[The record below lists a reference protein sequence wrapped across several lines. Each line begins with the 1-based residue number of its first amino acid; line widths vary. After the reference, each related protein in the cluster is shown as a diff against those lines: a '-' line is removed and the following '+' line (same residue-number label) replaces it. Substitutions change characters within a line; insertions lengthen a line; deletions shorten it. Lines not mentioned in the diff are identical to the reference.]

1 MAGRLRLPS
10 RPSRSARDEMRMT
23 LIEHL
28 DELRSRLIKI
38 GIAFFGV
45 SIIAWFFRERI
56 FEWILAPAGGALEGK
71 LNVTGVTEQLFTDMK
86 LALYVGF
93 LLTVPILLYQI
104 WAFVAPAVGDMGR
117 AFTYTI
123 ISLASALFIAGVAFG
138 YFVVLPI
145 GTQFLLNWDTD
156 RFDPIITAQSYLPF
170 VTRFLLAFGIVF
182 ELPAATYVAAKLEL
196 VDAPLLRRYRKHA
209 IIVNT
214 VLAAALTPGQD
225 PYSMLLMAV
234 PMIVMYEISI
244 LIARYVNPTTEVT
257 AHALARN
264 DEDDDQHEGEE
275 PEVEDEANEPEI
287 DGFEE
292 TDDPSENGHERDL

>member
-1 MAGRLRLPS
+1 
-10 RPSRSARDEMRMT
+10 MT

-28 DELRSRLIKI
+28 DELRSRIIKV

-45 SIIAWFFRERI
+45 AIVAWFFRERI
-56 FEWILAPAGGALEGK
+56 FDWLLAPAGDALQGK

-93 LLTVPILLYQI
+93 LLTIPVLLYQV

-123 ISLASALFIAGVAFG
+123 ISMASALFIAGVAFG
-138 YFVVLPI
+138 YFIVLPI
-145 GTQFLLNWDTD
+145 GTQFLLGWDTE

-196 VDAPLLRRYRKHA
+196 VDAPLLKRYRKHA
-209 IIVNT
+209 IILNT

-225 PYSMLLMAV
+225 PYSMVLMAV
-234 PMIVMYEISI
+234 PMIVMYEVSI
-244 LIARYVNPTTEVT
+244 LIARYVNPSTEVT
-257 AHALARN
+257 AHELAREP
-264 DEDDDQHEGEE
+264 DEHETEGEADE
-275 PEVEDEANEPEI
+275 SGIGDFED
-287 DGFEE
+287 
-292 TDDPSENGHERDL
+292 TDDHPENGHERDL

>member
-1 MAGRLRLPS
+1 
-10 RPSRSARDEMRMT
+10 MT

-28 DELRSRLIKI
+28 DELRSRII
-38 GIAFFGV
+38 RVGIAFFGV
-45 SIIAWFFRERI
+45 AIVAWFFRERI
-56 FEWILAPAGGALEGK
+56 FDWLLAPAGDALQGK

-93 LLTVPILLYQI
+93 LLTIPVLLYQV

-123 ISLASALFIAGVAFG
+123 ISMASALFIAGVAFG
-138 YFVVLPI
+138 YFIVLPV
-145 GTQFLLNWDTD
+145 GTQFLLNWDTE

-196 VDAPLLRRYRKHA
+196 VDAPLLKRYRKHA
-209 IIVNT
+209 IILNT

-225 PYSMLLMAV
+225 PYSMVLMAV
-234 PMIVMYEISI
+234 PMIAMYEVSI
-244 LIARYVNPTTEVT
+244 LIARYVNPSTEVT
-257 AHALARN
+257 AHELAREP
-264 DEDDDQHEGEE
+264 DEHETEGEADE
-275 PEVEDEANEPEI
+275 SGIGDFED
-287 DGFEE
+287 
-292 TDDPSENGHERDL
+292 TDDHPENGHERDL

>member
-10 RPSRSARDEMRMT
+10 RSRGPRDEARMT

-28 DELRSRLIKI
+28 DELRSRIIKVGAAFIGMALI
-38 GIAFFGV
+38 G
-45 SIIAWFFRERI
+45 WFFRERI
-56 FEWILAPAGGALEGK
+56 FDWLLAPAGDALHGK
-71 LNVTGVTEQLFTDMK
+71 LNVTSVTEQLFTDMK

-93 LLTVPILLYQI
+93 LLTIPVLLYQV

-123 ISLASALFIAGVAFG
+123 ISMASALFIAGVAFG
-138 YFVVLPI
+138 YFIVLPV
-145 GTQFLLNWDTD
+145 GTQFLLSWDTQ

-196 VDAPLLRRYRKHA
+196 VDAPLLKRYRKHA
-209 IIVNT
+209 IILNT

-225 PYSMLLMAV
+225 PYSMILMAV
-234 PMIVMYEISI
+234 PMIVMYEVSI

-257 AHALARN
+257 AHELVRD
-264 DEDDDQHEGEE
+264 DEGDEPEAEE
-275 PEVEDEANEPEI
+275 PEMDDFED
-287 DGFEE
+287 
-292 TDDPSENGHERDL
+292 TDDHPENGHERDL

>member
-1 MAGRLRLPS
+1 
-10 RPSRSARDEMRMT
+10 MRMT

-28 DELRSRLIKI
+28 DELRSRII
-38 GIAFFGV
+38 RVGIAFFGV
-45 SIIAWFFRERI
+45 AIVAWFFRERI
-56 FEWILAPAGGALEGK
+56 FDWLLAPAGDALQGK

-93 LLTVPILLYQI
+93 LLTIPVLLYQV

-123 ISLASALFIAGVAFG
+123 ISMASALFIAGVAFG
-138 YFVVLPI
+138 YFIVLPI
-145 GTQFLLNWDTD
+145 GTQFLLGWDTE

-196 VDAPLLRRYRKHA
+196 VDAPLLKRYRKHA
-209 IIVNT
+209 IILNT

-225 PYSMLLMAV
+225 PYSMVLMAV
-234 PMIVMYEISI
+234 PMIAMYEVSI
-244 LIARYVNPTTEVT
+244 LIARYVNPSTEVT
-257 AHALARN
+257 AHELAREP
-264 DEDDDQHEGEE
+264 DEHETEGEADE
-275 PEVEDEANEPEI
+275 SGIGDFED
-287 DGFEE
+287 
-292 TDDPSENGHERDL
+292 TDDHPENGHERDL

>member
-1 MAGRLRLPS
+1 
-10 RPSRSARDEMRMT
+10 MT

-28 DELRSRLIKI
+28 DELRSRIIKI
-38 GIAFFGV
+38 AIAFFGV
-45 SIIAWFFRERI
+45 AIVAWFFRERI
-56 FEWILAPAGGALEGK
+56 FDWLLAPAGDALQGK

-93 LLTVPILLYQI
+93 LLTIPILLYQV
-104 WAFVAPAVGDMGR
+104 WAFVAPAVGDMGK

-123 ISLASALFIAGVAFG
+123 ISMASALFIAGVAFG
-138 YFVVLPI
+138 YFIVLPI
-145 GTQFLLNWDTD
+145 GTQFLLSWDTE

-196 VDAPLLRRYRKHA
+196 GDAPLLKRYRKHA
-209 IIVNT
+209 IILNT

-225 PYSMLLMAV
+225 PYSMVLMAV

-257 AHALARN
+257 AHELVRDDG
-264 DEDDDQHEGEE
+264 DET
-275 PEVEDEANEPEI
+275 
-287 DGFEE
+287 EE
-292 TDDPSENGHERDL
+292 TESDEPDIGDFEDTEDHPENGHERDL

>member
-1 MAGRLRLPS
+1 
-10 RPSRSARDEMRMT
+10 MT

-28 DELRSRLIKI
+28 DELRSRIIKV
-38 GIAFFGV
+38 GLAFFGV
-45 SIIAWFFRERI
+45 AIVAWFFRERI
-56 FEWILAPAGGALEGK
+56 FDWLLAPAGGALQGK

-93 LLTVPILLYQI
+93 LLTIPVLLYQV

-123 ISLASALFIAGVAFG
+123 ISMASALFIAGVAFG
-138 YFVVLPI
+138 YFIVLPV
-145 GTQFLLNWDTD
+145 GTQFLLGWDTE

-196 VDAPLLRRYRKHA
+196 VDAPLLKRYRKHA
-209 IIVNT
+209 IILNT

-225 PYSMLLMAV
+225 PYSMILMAV
-234 PMIVMYEISI
+234 PMIVMYEVSI
-244 LIARYVNPTTEVT
+244 IIARYVNPTTEVT
-257 AHALARN
+257 AHELAR
-264 DEDDDQHEGEE
+264 D
-275 PEVEDEANEPEI
+275 DEAEDHESDAPEI
-287 DGFEE
+287 NDFED
-292 TDDPSENGHERDL
+292 TDDHPENGHERDL

>member
-10 RPSRSARDEMRMT
+10 RPRGPRDEMRMT

-28 DELRSRLIKI
+28 DELRSRIIKV

-45 SIIAWFFRERI
+45 AIVAWFFRERI
-56 FEWILAPAGGALEGK
+56 FEWLLDPAGPALEGK

-93 LLTVPILLYQI
+93 LLTVPILLYQL
-104 WAFVAPAVGDMGR
+104 WAFIAPAVGDMGR

-123 ISLASALFIAGVAFG
+123 ISLASALFLAGVAFG

-145 GTQFLLNWDTD
+145 GTQFLLNWDTE

-196 VDAPLLRRYRKHA
+196 VDAPLLKKYRKHA
-209 IIVNT
+209 IIANT

-244 LIARYVNPTTEVT
+244 IIARYVNPTTEVT
-257 AHALARN
+257 ARELVRDDEDN
-264 DEDDDQHEGEE
+264 DE
-275 PEVEDEANEPEI
+275 PEEDEADEPETSGLE
-287 DGFEE
+287 D
-292 TDDPSENGHERDL
+292 TDDHPENGHERDL

>member
-10 RPSRSARDEMRMT
+10 RPRGPRDDARMT

-28 DELRSRLIKI
+28 DELRSRIIKV
-38 GIAFFGV
+38 GVAFLAV
-45 SIIAWFFRERI
+45 SIVAWFFRKRI
-56 FEWILAPAGGALEGK
+56 FEWLLAPAGDALHGK

-93 LLTVPILLYQI
+93 LLTIPILLYQV
-104 WAFVAPAVGDMGR
+104 WAFVAPAVGEMGR

-138 YFVVLPI
+138 YFVVLPV

-196 VDAPLLRRYRKHA
+196 VDAPLLKRYRKHA
-209 IIVNT
+209 IVLNT
-214 VLAAALTPGQD
+214 ILAAALTPGQD
-225 PYSMLLMAV
+225 PYSMMLMAV

-257 AHALARN
+257 AHELAR
-264 DEDDDQHEGEE
+264 DDEE
-275 PEVEDEANEPEI
+275 PEDA
-287 DGFEE
+287 
-292 TDDPSENGHERDL
+292 DDHPENGHERDL

>member
-10 RPSRSARDEMRMT
+10 RPRGPRDEMRMT

-28 DELRSRLIKI
+28 DELRSRII
-38 GIAFFGV
+38 RVGIAFFGV
-45 SIIAWFFRERI
+45 AIVAWFFRERI
-56 FEWILAPAGGALEGK
+56 FDWLLAPAGDALQGK

-93 LLTVPILLYQI
+93 LLTIPVLLYQV

-123 ISLASALFIAGVAFG
+123 ISMASALFIAGVAFG
-138 YFVVLPI
+138 YFIVLPI
-145 GTQFLLNWDTD
+145 GTQFLLGWDTE

-196 VDAPLLRRYRKHA
+196 VDAPLLKRYRKHA
-209 IIVNT
+209 IILNT

-225 PYSMLLMAV
+225 PYSMVLMAV
-234 PMIVMYEISI
+234 PMIAMYEVSI
-244 LIARYVNPTTEVT
+244 LIARYVNPSTEVT
-257 AHALARN
+257 AHELAREP
-264 DEDDDQHEGEE
+264 DEHETEGEADE
-275 PEVEDEANEPEI
+275 SGIGDFED
-287 DGFEE
+287 
-292 TDDPSENGHERDL
+292 TDDHPENGHERDL